1 MTHRERRIVLQNN
14 NVDSKFTA
22 KKLLDKGYKVM
33 LRFPDSEEVVPFPL

>member
-14 NVDSKFTA
+14 NVDSKFMA

>member
-1 MTHRERRIVLQNN
+1 MTYRERRIVLQND
-14 NVDSKFTA
+14 NVNSKSMA